1 MYHITKTGEFAVCS
15 ATVKD
20 CPLGGPHGTR
30 QELEVA
36 LAEAHDLAGLSK
48 AQRYP
53 LPPSEGY
60 PKNWGKD
67 DLDFWKPIEESLGL
81 YIFQG
86 NGYIPGDPTM
96 STFYCFDCHRRL
108 PKSDAYEKANWK
120 VMCDCGH
127 YAQDGLTGVTL
138 KPGAEKY
145 FNKQAVRDDEW
156 YHYTSH
162 EAWES
167 FLNEDNDEARVVHL
181 GTKEAALDRQ
191 NHTDRAVGKLYKVR
205 LKPEAEIADE
215 VLEDDPYNQ
224 EDAPLVREGGIQKG
238 ILVSGVT
245 RYMNYYEDPGSV
257 SLVANPRLL
266 EIVEVQDYDEKSS

>member
-1 MYHITKTGEFAVCS
+1 MYHITKNGDFAVCS
-15 ATVKD
+15 AVIKD

-30 QELEVA
+30 EELEKA
-36 LAEAHDLAGLSK
+36 LAENHSLEGFSK
-48 AQRYP
+48 IQRYP

-60 PKNWGKD
+60 PEHWGAYD
-67 DLDFWKPIEESLGL
+67 RDFWSVIEEKLGL

-86 NGYIPGDPTM
+86 KGYVPSDPEG
-96 STFYCFDCHRRL
+96 SVYYCFDCHRRL
-108 PKSDAYEKANWK
+108 PKSEVYSQVNWR
-120 VMCDCGH
+120 VLCACGQ
-127 YAQDGLTGVTL
+127 YSQDGLTGVTL
-138 KPGAEKY
+138 KLGSEKY
-145 FNKQAVRDDEW
+145 FHKDAVREDEW

-162 EAWES
+162 EDWES
-167 FLNEDNDEARVVHL
+167 FLSPDNDEARVVHL

-191 NHTDRAVGKLYKVR
+191 NHTDRAVGKLYKLR

-215 VLEDDPYNQ
+215 ILEDDPYNQ
-224 EDAPLVREGGIQKG
+224 QDAPLVSEGGVQKG

-266 EIVEVQDYDEKSS
+266 EVVEVQECGEKDN